1 MQLHIPHLYPSH
13 HVSER
18 AQPPPVKIQAGQA
31 LPLGKIAVR
40 LRATSVSFT
49 GVLRRAFGDVTTC
62 TGDEVEESAPGAG
75 ELVGFSGTVMDSGV
89 FSPGEVGM
97 AVFGVMSQLQYWRM
111 EQGTTAGSRGDD
123 PRAATSPVQVVDAA
137 MCHIK
142 PDGLTFE
149 EAAVLPNPHI
159 AALSCLAAIR
169 SALSGYG
176 GAGEDRGGEGVVVL
190 LQGYPQCPV
199 ATALAWWLDRSTDH
213 VQWIPGSARSA
224 GTGHDDGGCF
234 TLPPGVSTV
243 AAVVG
248 SFDTPGAVATALR
261 VVRRGGVL
269 VKLSTPSGAAAATWC
284 TETIRNVMS
293 GAGPVN
299 GSFLR
304 DSAAADP
311 FLSRPDVTLCADAVT
326 TASLLRGAPAALTAL
341 TRAIAEDSGASVSRV
356 ATALSRRIVSL
367 PIAAV
372 PPSDKATTMRG
383 SLARYAMGTS
393 SSPSLSS
400 PTLAVYAHHAH
411 TPTVARCPKP
421 VLISGG
427 LGAIGIEIA
436 LWLAQH
442 HPVRVHMLGRS
453 GRRSSAV
460 GAEANGPPDA
470 LGAHAGMVT
479 IHRSDASFVE
489 ECSSVAEI
497 LRSYASG
504 FNQQEALGAV
514 LHASGRGVAHKVNSY
529 PCCPL
534 KI

>member
-1 MQLHIPHLYPSH
+1 L
-13 HVSER
+13 
-18 AQPPPVKIQAGQA
+18 KIQAGQA

-40 LRATSVSFT
+40 LRATSVSFS
-49 GVLRRAFGDVTTC
+49 GVLRRTFGDVTTC

-111 EQGTTAGSRGDD
+111 EQGTSAGSRGDD

-169 SALSGYG
+169 SALSPFSSPPFRNANGGKKRTKSRRGDYG
-176 GAGEDRGGEGVVVL
+176 GAGEDGEGEGVVVL

-199 ATALAWWLDRSTDH
+199 ATALAWWLDRSADH
-213 VQWIPGSARSA
+213 VQWIPGSASA

-248 SFDTPGAVATALR
+248 SFDTPGAVAIALR

-311 FLSRPDVTLCADAVT
+311 FLSRPDVTFCADAVT
-326 TASLLRGAPAALTAL
+326 TASLLRGTPAALAAL
-341 TRAIAEDSGASVSRV
+341 ARAIAEDSGASVSCV
-356 ATALSRRIVSL
+356 AAALSRRIVSL

-393 SSPSLSS
+393 SPPSPSS

-442 HPVRVHMLGRS
+442 HPVRVHLLGRS

-460 GAEANGPPDA
+460 GVEADGPPDA
-470 LGAHAGMVT
+470 LGAHAGIVT
-479 IHRSDASFVE
+479 IHRSDASFDE

-497 LRSYASG
+497 LRSYAFS